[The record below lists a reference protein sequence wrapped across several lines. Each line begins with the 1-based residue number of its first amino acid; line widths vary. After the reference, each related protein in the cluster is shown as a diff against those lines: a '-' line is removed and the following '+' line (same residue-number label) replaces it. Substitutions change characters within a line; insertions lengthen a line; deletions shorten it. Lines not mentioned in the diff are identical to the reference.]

1 MAWRR
6 NQLKMAKWRHINIIN
21 GIWLMALASAKLSAG
36 HGENEASENVIMK
49 KMCQYQ
55 YLA

>member
-21 GIWLMALASAKLSAG
+21 GTWLMALASAKLSAG
-36 HGENEASENVIMK
+36 LAKMK
-49 KMCQYQ
+49 PAKM
-55 YLA
+55 